1 MKKNPFHPLL
11 SVCRRILSPGGT
23 GRWSAAAPTAD
34 HKRSRQI
41 CCPPRECAGRREARQ
56 ETVAHLRSNRKVE
69 RVRVLME
76 LHGDALKNTFT
87 QQWGSAESKADG
99 LHEWSWSRSATR
111 KRVTVVEQTPG
122 NLQLVK
128 IFILLYFTVKLYEFT
143 LRLFRFIFFFF

>member
-1 MKKNPFHPLL
+1 MKKNPLRPLL
-11 SVCRRILSPGGT
+11 SVCPRILSPGGT

-76 LHGDALKNTFT
+76 LYGDALKNTFT

-128 IFILLYFTVKLYEFT
+128 IFILLYFTVRLYEFT
-143 LRLFRFIFFFF
+143 LRLYRFIFFFF